1 MTKGEHIM
9 SQETLT
15 FLLQLLE
22 AQQLSVSSPEFEETA
37 ARVVQARRELVEAIE
52 HGSGA

>member
-1 MTKGEHIM
+1 M

-22 AQQLSVSSPEFEETA
+22 AQQISVSAPDFEEIA
-37 ARVVQARRELVEAIE
+37 ARVVRARRELVEAIE
-52 HGSGA
+52 SGNGVQDV